1 MSRSKAEEEAKPKSD
16 RVTASR
22 ASSCPRE
29 DEKKKATFVPER
41 SHLKL

>member
-22 ASSCPRE
+22 ASSCPRD
-29 DEKKKATFVPER
+29 DEKKKQPLSLNAVI
-41 SHLKL
+41 